1 MKKTT
6 TTIEK
11 SRPESCALKISFG
24 PDLIFLSLWFLFL
37 NTSNYFSFV
46 FLYENITTK
55 NDEILFFSL
64 NVFIC
69 FFLVQLFSF
78 FFLFLYIFTVAYFFF
93 FYLYV
98 SLRSHT
104 CFELMYIFPS
114 AYKNIQ
120 KKLSIFDTYYII
132 RDRTHANQYCVLLLV
147 CFVFF
152 LSFFFFTCRTLELKK
167 LYTPR
172 VYLWLISRKKKHNPQ
187 FSRTKGIKMIEKI
200 II

>member
-1 MKKTT
+1 MSLRFCFSSVFVMRDEDEKRNSLLLLFDRSFFEIPNKKHFSVFFLLCFINLVSRFISIELRLFNEKTT

-69 FFLVQLFSF
+69 FLYNCFPFFSCF
-78 FFLFLYIFTVAYFFF
+78 YI
-93 FYLYV
+93 YLQWHI
-98 SLRSHT
+98 SFSSIS
-104 CFELMYIFPS
+104 MY
-114 AYKNIQ
+114 
-120 KKLSIFDTYYII
+120 
-132 RDRTHANQYCVLLLV
+132 H
-147 CFVFF
+147 
-152 LSFFFFTCRTLELKK
+152 
-167 LYTPR
+167 
-172 VYLWLISRKKKHNPQ
+172 
-187 FSRTKGIKMIEKI
+187 
-200 II
+200 